1 MRILLSVLLLSY
13 FNAFANIPDKC
24 TIKGFDRPEWSKS
37 EVVSVSEQS
46 NDLVSLKIYPNPVI
60 DYLRIELNCAKGSTV
75 DIRIVNLIGQNAL
88 SIFGIEM
95 QQGKLDHQIKNEIKS
110 LKPGLYILK
119 VYTETTYYSKI
130 FIKI

>member
-1 MRILLSVLLLSY
+1 MRLVLLISLLSY

-24 TIKGFDRPEWSKS
+24 TIKGFYRPEWSKS
-37 EVVSVSEQS
+37 EIVSVSEQS

-60 DYLRIELNCAKGSTV
+60 DYLRIELNCTKGNSV

-88 SIFGIEM
+88 SISGIEI

-119 VYTETTYYSKI
+119 VYTETTYHSKF